1 MLKNYILRTILIS
14 LAILPF
20 HTWGQTNISTTDAF
34 TVSGKVKK
42 KMIVA
47 VADLETL
54 ESKKIPDVV
63 ITNHLGE
70 PKGTSKNLKGILLK
84 DVLSKVE
91 FDAESP
97 KILSEFYLTFIASDG
112 YKVVFSWNE
121 IFNTATGDNIY
132 VITAKDGKELNDMN
146 DRILVI
152 STTDFK
158 TGRRNVKGLA
168 KIVVERVK

>member
-1 MLKNYILRTILIS
+1 MKNRLLVVFVVFVLFVFTCY
-14 LAILPF
+14 
-20 HTWGQTNISTTDAF
+20 GQPKVNSTDAL
-34 TVSGKVKK
+34 TISGKVKK
-42 KMIVA
+42 EIVINLT
-47 VADLETL
+47 DLQTY
-54 ESKKIPDVV
+54 ESKKIPDVI

-84 DVLSKVE
+84 DILVKIE
-91 FDAESP
+91 FVVESP
-97 KILSEFYLTFIASDG
+97 KVLSEFYFTCIASDG

-132 VITAKDGKELNDMN
+132 IITAKDGKELKDMD
-146 DRILVI
+146 DRMLII

-168 KIVVERVK
+168 KIIVDRVD

>member
-1 MLKNYILRTILIS
+1 MLKILLTLLIFSYLIS
-14 LAILPF
+14 Q
-20 HTWGQTNISTTDAF
+20 GQNKINSTDAF
-34 TVSGKVKK
+34 TVSGKIKK
-42 KMIVA
+42 EITVTLK
-47 VADLETL
+47 DLQTI
-54 ESKKIPDVV
+54 ESKSIPDVV

-70 PKGTSKNLKGILLK
+70 PKGASKNLKGILLK
-84 DVLSKVE
+84 DALGKIE

-97 KILSEFYLTFIASDG
+97 KVLSEFYMVFTASDG

-121 IFNTATGDNIY
+121 IFNTATGDNVY
-132 VITAKDGKELNDMN
+132 LITSKDGKELKDMD

-168 KIVVERVK
+168 KIVVERAK